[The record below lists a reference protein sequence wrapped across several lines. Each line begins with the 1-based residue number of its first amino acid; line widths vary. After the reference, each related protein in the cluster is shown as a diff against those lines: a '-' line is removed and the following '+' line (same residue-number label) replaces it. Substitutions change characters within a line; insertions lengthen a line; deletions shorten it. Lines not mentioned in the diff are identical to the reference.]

1 MNGPKQVLDWP
12 EDYLWVRH
20 PGGYSTVIDEARL
33 HALQDGAAP
42 EDEAE
47 QLLVDNP
54 KWLHTY
60 LRHVIHQF
68 PITITPSKPLPEWN
82 PAWIEKMDDL

>member
-1 MNGPKQVLDWP
+1 MNDVRHAAHCL
-12 EDYLWVRH
+12 EDFLWVAR
-20 PGGYSTVIDEARL
+20 PGYRTGIDEDRL
-33 HALQDGAAP
+33 RDLLNGTAP

-54 KWLHTY
+54 KWLRTY
-60 LRHVIHQF
+60 LRHVIRQF

-82 PAWIEKMDDL
+82 PAWIEEMDDL